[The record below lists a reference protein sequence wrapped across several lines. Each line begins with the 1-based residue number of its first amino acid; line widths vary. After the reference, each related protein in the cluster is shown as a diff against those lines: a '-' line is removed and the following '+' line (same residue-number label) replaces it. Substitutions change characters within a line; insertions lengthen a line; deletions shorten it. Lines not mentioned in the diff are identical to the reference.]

1 MRLLCLLLAV
11 LLLPAPLLH
20 AASELERANQLYE
33 AGKYKDAIAAYEGA
47 RRGGERGANV
57 FLNLGNAWLRLGD
70 RGRAILNY
78 ERALALAPLHPEAT
92 ANLAF
97 ARRAAGS
104 PAPERGPWLSRAS
117 AWGSDALTLG
127 ACGGFWLALL
137 GLVAA
142 FGPARRRTVGLAVG
156 LAGLAVCVAG
166 TSALL
171 ALGGGERNPARA
183 IVLKETPARFG
194 PADNQSVARTL
205 PPGAEVH
212 LLSKHGAWV
221 YAELL
226 PDRARAWLPAK
237 EVARVVPDEAAPKG

>member
-1 MRLLCLLLAV
+1 MRFLRLLLAA
-11 LLLPAPLLH
+11 LLLPATLLR
-20 AASELERANQLYE
+20 AAPEFERANQLYE

-47 RRGGERGANV
+47 RRGGERGVNV

-78 ERALALAPLHPEAT
+78 ERALALAPSHPEAT
-92 ANLAF
+92 SNLAF

-104 PAPERGPWLSRAS
+104 PAPERGPWLHRAA

-137 GLVAA
+137 GLAAA
-142 FGPARRRTVGLAVG
+142 FGPARRRVLGLAVG
-156 LAGLAVCVAG
+156 LAGIAAGVAG
-166 TSALL
+166 AGALF
-171 ALGGGERNPARA
+171 ALDGGERNPARA
-183 IVLKETPARFG
+183 IVLKESSARFG

-212 LLSKHGAWV
+212 LLSTHGAWV

-237 EVARVVPDEAAPKG
+237 EVARVVPDGEKK